1 MKCYFL
7 KSYNVVFSLSLFT
20 GFMTNQE
27 KELFN
32 AVPATEF
39 NTYWIPCTWF
49 IYRIQEAS
57 KNKKLINEYALETII
72 RVRNIRCMSCTSIRH
87 PAGVVGAHQYISGM
101 HLRKWACAT

>member
-1 MKCYFL
+1 MIL
-7 KSYNVVFSLSLFT
+7 TRDTVILTST

-49 IYRIQEAS
+49 IYRIQEAA
-57 KNKKLINEYALETII
+57 KNKKLINDYALETII
-72 RVRNIRCMSCTSIRH
+72 RVPTHTKKRNQLLFN
-87 PAGVVGAHQYISGM
+87 AHDLTFLQEF
-101 HLRKWACAT
+101 